1 MSDPEQNPYKKQN
14 PYKNELLRRMSA
26 HDLALLEPHFQRRT
40 LDLKVILET
49 AGSKIEAVYFPEDG
63 IGSVI
68 ARTPGNTD
76 AEVGFIG
83 FEGMIGSALVMG
95 ADCAPHECRVQ
106 VAGEAMRIDAGLFA
120 AALVESPTLRLF
132 LLRYVHYLNIQTGYT
147 ALINARSKLED
158 RLARWLLM
166 CDDRVTGGRLSTTHE
181 FLSIMLGVRRPG
193 VTVALQLLE
202 GRGLIRA
209 QRGEIL
215 IRDRDGLVALAD
227 GYGPSE
233 AEYAKLVGEIAW
245 R

>member
-1 MSDPEQNPYKKQN
+1 MSDLERN

-26 HDLALLEPHFQRRT
+26 SDLALLEPHFQRRT
-40 LDLKVILET
+40 LDLKETLET
-49 AGSKIEAVYFPEDG
+49 TGSKIETVYFPEQG

-68 ARTPGNTD
+68 ARTPGNSD

-83 FEGMIGSALVMG
+83 FEGMTGTALVMG
-95 ADCAPHECRVQ
+95 VDYAPHDCRIQ
-106 VAGEAMRIDAGLFA
+106 LPGEAVCMDADRFSE
-120 AALVESPTLRLF
+120 ALATSPTLRLF
-132 LLRYVHYLNIQTGYT
+132 LLPYVHYLHIQTGYT

-166 CDDRVTGGRLSTTHE
+166 CDDRVVGGRLATTHE
-181 FLSIMLGVRRPG
+181 FLSVMLGVRRPG

-215 IRDRDGLVALAD
+215 IRDRDGLVATAE
-227 GYGPSE
+227 GYGQSE
-233 AEYAKLVGEIAW
+233 AEYARLVGEIAW

>member
-1 MSDPEQNPYKKQN
+1 MSDHESNSH
-14 PYKNELLRRMSA
+14 KNELLRRMSA
-26 HDLALLEPHFQRRT
+26 DDLALLQPHLERC
-40 LDLKVILET
+40 ILELKT
-49 AGSKIEAVYFPEDG
+49 TLEAAGSKIEAVYFPEEG

-68 ARTPGNTD
+68 ARMTNGSD

-95 ADCAPHECRVQ
+95 ADYAAHDCRVQ
-106 VAGEAMRIDAGLFA
+106 VAGLAFRIDAAPFS
-120 AALVESPTLRLF
+120 AALVTSPTLRLF
-132 LLRYVHYLNIQTGYT
+132 LLRYVHYLHIQTGYT
-147 ALINARSKLED
+147 ALMNARSKLED

-166 CDDRVTGGRLSTTHE
+166 CDDRVAGGRVSITHE
-181 FLSIMLGVRRPG
+181 FLSVMLGVRRPG

-215 IRDRDGLVALAD
+215 IRDRRGLVALAD
-227 GYGPSE
+227 GYGQSE
-233 AEYAKLVGEIAW
+233 AEYLRLVGQIAW